1 MLIVAHRK
9 VTKALERV
17 TERVRWVCPL
27 QQTNARAVSG
37 TSLQRCARQATNLCR
52 LPADAS
58 DEELARGVAVA
69 IAHRAVVVA
78 AMAAGINCPPVV
90 APLQLAVI
98 AAHTKYSVAPQKC
111 THERGVPQQQCQKTS
126 WLNE

>member
-69 IAHRAVVVA
+69 IAHRAVVMAAVGAVIA
-78 AMAAGINCPPVV
+78 AMAAGITCPPVV
-90 APLQLAVI
+90 TPIRLATTACV
-98 AAHTKYSVAPQKC
+98 
-111 THERGVPQQQCQKTS
+111 
-126 WLNE
+126 